1 MYVSNDYLI
10 SFITHLQ
17 ENLCLKIQ
25 TQLKQIKISL
35 NIHIKQ
41 IKSPRLQIVG
51 RHNEIRI
58 IIPNQYMTS
67 LLKIQSKCRFCF
79 LSLKFEVVRQT
90 QYFGINKFESYYFYK
105 VTVQFNA
112 SFLRLKRQC

>member
-1 MYVSNDYLI
+1 VYVSNDYLI

-41 IKSPRLQIVG
+41 IKSSRLYILLD
-51 RHNEIRI
+51 RHHHDSFCNV
-58 IIPNQYMTS
+58 Y
-67 LLKIQSKCRFCF
+67 KKCTR
-79 LSLKFEVVRQT
+79 
-90 QYFGINKFESYYFYK
+90 YF
-105 VTVQFNA
+105 
-112 SFLRLKRQC
+112 SFWL